1 MGKQPL
7 REDLGL
13 GVTKQDGEIL
23 TAKGKIWPGRKPR
36 GWERPV
42 ANWRR
47 TWGWGSALTM
57 GISLQEEQETKCMN
71 ETWG

>member
-13 GVTKQDGEIL
+13 GVTKQDGEIP
-23 TAKGKIWPGRKPR
+23 TAKGKIWPGREPR

-42 ANWRR
+42 DN
-47 TWGWGSALTM
+47 
-57 GISLQEEQETKCMN
+57 
-71 ETWG
+71 

>member
-1 MGKQPL
+1 MLKKHAEGLPLGKQPL

-13 GVTKQDGEIL
+13 GVTKQDEEIL
-23 TAKGKIWPGRKPR
+23 TAGKIWHGREPR

-47 TWGWGSALTM
+47 TWG
-57 GISLQEEQETKCMN
+57 
-71 ETWG
+71 